1 MNPVR
6 ARFVEDLALVEECL
20 AGRESA
26 WASLRER
33 LHSILRSALIRRG
46 ASESEADDLLADF
59 WADTIL
65 KSGQRGIL
73 ERFDGSY
80 SLKNWFASIVTH
92 RFVDLKRRQR
102 FQADLPAA
110 TPELPPNDFDRLP
123 CTGAAPQESALL
135 GLMQQALK
143 HALQQVDVEERV
155 LLRLVYLE
163 GLTQREIAAVWSI
176 DETKLSRLLRRA
188 METIATETTAYVR
201 RRDPY
206 LQLTWQDLIELCESS
221 VDALWVDT

>member
-1 MNPVR
+1 
-6 ARFVEDLALVEECL
+6 
-20 AGRESA
+20 
-26 WASLRER
+26 
-33 LHSILRSALIRRG
+33 
-46 ASESEADDLLADF
+46 
-59 WADTIL
+59 
-65 KSGQRGIL
+65 
-73 ERFDGSY
+73 
-80 SLKNWFASIVTH
+80 
-92 RFVDLKRRQR
+92 
-102 FQADLPAA
+102 
-110 TPELPPNDFDRLP
+110 
-123 CTGAAPQESALL
+123 
-135 GLMQQALK
+135 
-143 HALQQVDVEERV
+143 V